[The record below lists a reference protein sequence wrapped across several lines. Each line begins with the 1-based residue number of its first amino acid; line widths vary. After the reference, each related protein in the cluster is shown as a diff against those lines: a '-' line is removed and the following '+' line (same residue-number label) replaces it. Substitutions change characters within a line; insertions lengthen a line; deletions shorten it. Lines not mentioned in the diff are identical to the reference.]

1 MDITRRNARS
11 ALARILVAIGAMV
24 ALVSATDAPVSA
36 VEGDEPR
43 GARVCRV
50 DPAARTNEFLL
61 GIACPPD
68 GFEAALGYRPVLR
81 RTVAGW
87 RYLKPASAGGGCSG
101 PIDDT
106 GAFWDFA
113 DACRTHDYGYDLVR
127 LGVGSRPDA
136 DRLLYL
142 DMLASCADRSV
153 AAAFGCRA
161 LARWTRV
168 TLDVGES
175 LRMDPARVPGP
186 TARGGLRT
194 HQPHQPFGAG
204 YERLLDLALVAGI
217 LALQVVRIRPKARRR
232 RRRDM
237 RRFGTFGLVTLG
249 VGVAALV
256 VWFFDQTVV
265 VTLASCPG
273 CAGGSLAL
281 RTLLFMAI
289 VLGLPLGGWVG
300 YRLARALFGR
310 AELRPTIV
318 PVTRGRRRIP
328 SHQGS

>member
-1 MDITRRNARS
+1 MDITRRNTRS

-24 ALVSATDAPVSA
+24 GLVAVADAPVTA
-36 VEGDEPR
+36 VEGDELR
-43 GARVCRV
+43 GVGVCRV
-50 DPAARTNEFLL
+50 DPAARTNEYLL
-61 GIACPPD
+61 GIACQPED
-68 GFEAALGYRPVLR
+68 FEAALGYRPVLR

-106 GAFWDFA
+106 GAFWDFS

-168 TLDVGES
+168 TLDIGES
-175 LRMDPARVPGP
+175 LRMDPARVPRP
-186 TARGGLRT
+186 TERGGHWT
-194 HQPHQPFGAG
+194 HQAHQPFGAG
-204 YERLLDLALVAGI
+204 YERLLDLALVAGV
-217 LALQVVRIRPKARRR
+217 LALQVLRIRPKPRRR
-232 RRRDM
+232 RKVM
-237 RRFGTFGLVTLG
+237 RRLGTIGLVTLG
-249 VGVAALV
+249 VGVAALI
-256 VWFFDQTVV
+256 VWFFDQMVV
-265 VTLASCPG
+265 VTLAACPG

-289 VLGLPLGGWVG
+289 VLGLPFGGWVG
-300 YRLARALFGR
+300 YRAARAMLGR
-310 AELRPTIV
+310 ADPWPTIV